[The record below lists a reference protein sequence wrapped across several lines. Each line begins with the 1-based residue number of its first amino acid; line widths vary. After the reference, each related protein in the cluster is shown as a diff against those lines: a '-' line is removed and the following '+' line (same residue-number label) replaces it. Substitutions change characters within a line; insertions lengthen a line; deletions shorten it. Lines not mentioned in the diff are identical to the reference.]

1 MKAVKDVFID
11 IKDKI
16 LNDYKVSK
24 NYIKECI
31 KDPKR
36 IYFSLKTFIIRNKNI
51 ILMAIPFIFFDLAT
65 RFLGR
70 NINFYGIY
78 RLVPNL
84 FTICY
89 CLLFLGIVC
98 NIKKIYAKI
107 IYIVFR

>member
-36 IYFSLKTFIIRNKNI
+36 IYFSLKTFIINI
-51 ILMAIPFIFFDLAT
+51 HLILYFYLAIQLM
-65 RFLGR
+65 
-70 NINFYGIY
+70 
-78 RLVPNL
+78 V
-84 FTICY
+84 
-89 CLLFLGIVC
+89 
-98 NIKKIYAKI
+98 
-107 IYIVFR
+107 